1 MMTPLFFCIVYIQ
14 FVDKIQ
20 VLFVIPV
27 GLRECLPYFWV
38 DLGRLW
44 MRKNRTLVNGT
55 KQDLE
60 ETNGSDNF
68 GMVVVVLVVRLDC
81 TFNFINPSSNPAEI
95 NNFSCEEVALK
106 ERINLGEGIAISL
119 QWAIPGL

>member
-27 GLRECLPYFWV
+27 GLRECLQYFWV

-68 GMVVVVLVVRLDC
+68 GMVVVVLVVTMVATETHIRD
-81 TFNFINPSSNPAEI
+81 TKISFVFIYICCQLTIHVS
-95 NNFSCEEVALK
+95 
-106 ERINLGEGIAISL
+106 
-119 QWAIPGL
+119 

>member
-27 GLRECLPYFWV
+27 GLRECLQYFWV

-60 ETNGSDNF
+60 ETNGGDNF
-68 GMVVVVLVVRLDC
+68 GMVVLVVWWSGL
-81 TFNFINPSSNPAEI
+81 IAPSTLSI
-95 NNFSCEEVALK
+95 QVQILLK
-106 ERINLGEGIAISL
+106 LTIFPVKKSL
-119 QWAIPGL
+119 